1 MWVREDQWIG
11 GPSPTITQK
20 SHLGQDAQSL
30 LQLGFNN
37 PRGGKSL
44 LLCTFCAM
52 LSMNGA
58 VAMERVCAWLEG
70 CTASGK
76 GREQLTHFSPLCTG
90 AYSDTDRRRTEAPR
104 VIQQC
109 HPLQLQPHN
118 GHHHPVPVWIRPPC
132 IRPPSEQQHRA
143 LSRFS
148 LGRGQRKPQV
158 FTTSLLRQGMMG
170 SLSGQVRSSVSCAVG
185 RQGDQ

>member
-58 VAMERVCAWLEG
+58 VCGHGEGLRLAGGLHSIRERERA
-70 CTASGK
+70 THPF
-76 GREQLTHFSPLCTG
+76 LT
-90 AYSDTDRRRTEAPR
+90 
-104 VIQQC
+104 
-109 HPLQLQPHN
+109 
-118 GHHHPVPVWIRPPC
+118 PVHWCLFR
-132 IRPPSEQQHRA
+132 H
-143 LSRFS
+143 
-148 LGRGQRKPQV
+148 
-158 FTTSLLRQGMMG
+158 
-170 SLSGQVRSSVSCAVG
+170 
-185 RQGDQ
+185 